1 MNSDVI
7 EKSCLGPL
15 FSHMLKLKFE
25 IMSLKTISK
34 TRFWNIDEVFGKVY
48 NFTLNLDDVN
58 HIPHMILRS
67 KN

>member
-1 MNSDVI
+1 
-7 EKSCLGPL
+7 
-15 FSHMLKLKFE
+15 MLKLKFE

-34 TRFWNIDEVFGKVY
+34 TRFWNTDEVFGKVY